1 LKLEALKLRKTFKD
15 ADKNL
20 AIIED
25 LSFSFPEKGSIAIV
39 GRSGV
44 GKSTLLYLL
53 AGLDVPDSGNIK
65 FDNIDLASLDSEK
78 LTIFRGMNI
87 GFIFQFHHLLSDFT
101 ALENVAMPL
110 FISGVNDNLAI
121 ERARQVLMQVGLK
134 DRMTHSPGELS
145 GGEQQRVAIAR
156 AVVAKPSV
164 ILADEPTGNLD
175 VKTAEEVGR
184 ILIDVQKQ
192 SENLLV
198 VVTHSKELARS
209 MDYVYEMLPGGQLI
223 SV

>member
-1 LKLEALKLRKTFKD
+1 MKLEALKLRKTFKD